1 MNQQRTTIISI
12 LLVCLGVAFIALLLI
27 PPQQPLATID
37 EPRKEMD
44 RLEAYRRDL
53 SSIFTVVT
61 DPVTG
66 ASRSTLSQS
75 TLRNAVWREE
85 KPFEALAPE
94 QQEELRARTR
104 QVLNSIRVHASP
116 VYSPVRIT
124 GAVNYSQDV
133 FELKDLRM
141 ADDGPYKLGELV
153 ALAESTLGTRLARY
167 IPRTGRLSEET
178 PYLGSGVTLIPS
190 TGTKSFGQE
199 LPTFMRMLIDGY
211 KDPELDR
218 VMQDAFARRLEVVSA
233 KIGDAEKAIKAI
245 ELANERTT
253 QWNKL
258 KDLVSAIL
266 IVACTIL
273 FFAAVGYAMYAWP
286 NEAERFFE
294 ALKKTAAKM
303 QPPSDSSEQKE
314 DAASKRLAAQQGQED
329 ELRTLEHEKKVVEL
343 RAEIERIKKS
353 IAPTDTT
360 PQKRR
365 SRRIVELNE
374 LIDEEIADIEAM
386 KAPPDYKAKVISSYK
401 RQLEMSTMEI
411 MEGKE

>member
-44 RLEAYRRDL
+44 RLEAHRRDL

-116 VYSPVRIT
+116 VHSRIT
-124 GAVNYSQDV
+124 GAVDYSQDV

-178 PYLGSGVTLIPS
+178 PYLRNGVILMPS
-190 TGTKSFGQE
+190 SGTKSFGQE

-233 KIGDAEKAIKAI
+233 KIGDVEKAIKAI

-273 FFAAVGYAMYAWP
+273 FFAAAGYAMYAWP

-294 ALKKTAAKM
+294 AVKKTAAKM

-386 KAPPDYKAKVISSYK
+386 KAPPDYKAALVSLYK
-401 RQLEMSTMEI
+401 RQRQMGTMEI

>member
-12 LLVCLGVAFIALLLI
+12 LLVCLGLAFVALLLI
-27 PPQQPLATID
+27 PAQQPLATID
-37 EPRKEMD
+37 EARKERE
-44 RLEAYRRDL
+44 RLETYRKDL
-53 SSIFTVVT
+53 SSIYTVVT

-66 ASRSTLSQS
+66 ARRSSLNRAE
-75 TLRNAVWREE
+75 LRKAVWCEGR
-85 KPFEALAPE
+85 PFGALAPD
-94 QQEELRARTR
+94 QQEGLRTR
-104 QVLNSIRVHASP
+104 MRNVLNSIRVHAEPHYTSLS
-116 VYSPVRIT
+116 VT
-124 GAVNYSQDV
+124 GVLEHSSET
-133 FELKDLRM
+133 FELKGLRV
-141 ADDGPYKLGELV
+141 ASDGQYRLGDLV
-153 ALAESTLGTRLARY
+153 AQAESTLGMRLAPNILY
-167 IPRTGRLSEET
+167 GGT
-178 PYLGSGVTLIPS
+178 P
-190 TGTKSFGQE
+190 FGEE
-199 LPTFMRMLIDGY
+199 LPAFMRILIEDY
-211 KDPELDR
+211 NIPELDR
-218 VMQDAFARRLEVVSA
+218 FMEEAFTHRLEVVNA
-233 KIGDAEKAIKAI
+233 KIHDTENAIKAI
-245 ELANERTT
+245 ELANER
-253 QWNKL
+253 

-273 FFAAVGYAMYAWP
+273 FFATVGYAMYAWP

-294 ALKKTAAKM
+294 AVKKTAAKM

-386 KAPPDYKAKVISSYK
+386 KAPPDYKATLISSYN
-401 RQLEMSTMEI
+401 RQRKMGAMEI